1 VNAVVRSPAAV
12 FLLAKPDRRQI
23 ARFLAAQ
30 RSRTFSYRE
39 VGASRRA
46 APAVPAGYRVDHNR
60 VQLGEGRAAFAR
72 AVDALRDW
80 KPFALGW
87 LSAHPDTA
95 PLEPGI
101 TVAVLARHFG
111 FWSLNACRI
120 VYTLDDE
127 GPIVR
132 FGFAY
137 GTLPDH
143 AEQGEER
150 FVVEWHHEDNS
161 VWYDLF
167 AFSRPN
173 HPLVRLG
180 TPLARRLQR
189 RFARDSKRS
198 MARAAAVQW
207 PSEKAPDKTP
217 EGAP

>member
-1 VNAVVRSPAAV
+1 VVGSPAAV

-46 APAVPAGYRVDHNR
+46 APSGYKVDHNR

-72 AVDALRDW
+72 AVDALRGW
-80 KPFALGW
+80 KPFDLGW
-87 LSAHPDTA
+87 VSAHPDTA

-101 TVAVLARHFG
+101 TVAVRVRHFG
-111 FWSLNACRI
+111 FWSLNASRI
-120 VYTLDDE
+120 VYTVDEE

-173 HPLVRLG
+173 HPLARLG
-180 TPLARRLQR
+180 KPLARRLQR
-189 RFARDSKRS
+189 RFAADSKRS

-207 PSEKAPDKTP
+207 PRPAEES
-217 EGAP
+217 